1 MLKPFLR
8 PGLDV
13 LFVGFN
19 PHPYSWERGRYYAH
33 GSLWRILRKS
43 GLAPEIRDD
52 SQLFDHNFGI
62 TDLVPDRPTREA
74 KEITDAEYAEA
85 AVRFRRRVARLKPRV
100 VCFTGKDVFR
110 HFAGLKR
117 GVNVEYG
124 LAGRWRESLL
134 FVAPFPSHK
143 WITDAEKARHYGEIR
158 ALLDGRLPTPAETI
172 KVIFR

>member
-1 MLKPFLR
+1 MLTPFLR
-8 PGLDV
+8 PHLDV

-19 PHPYSWERGRYYAH
+19 PHPFSWERGRYYAH
-33 GSLWRILRKS
+33 GSLWRVLRKS

-52 SQLFDHNFGI
+52 SQLFDYNFGI

-74 KEITDAEYAEA
+74 KEIPDAEYRA
-85 AVRFRRRVARLKPRV
+85 AAAQFRRKLRRLQPRV

-117 GVNVEYG
+117 SANVDYG
-124 LAGRWRESLL
+124 LAGRAGASLL

-143 WITDAEKARHYGEIR
+143 WLTDAEKAQHYRAIR
-158 ALLDGRLPTPAETI
+158 PLLDRRLPIEAESI
-172 KVIFR
+172 KVVS